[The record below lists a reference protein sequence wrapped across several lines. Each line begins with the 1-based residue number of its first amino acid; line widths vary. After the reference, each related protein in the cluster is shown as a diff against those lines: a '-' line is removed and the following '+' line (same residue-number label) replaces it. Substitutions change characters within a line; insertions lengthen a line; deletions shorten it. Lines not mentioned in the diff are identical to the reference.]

1 MWLHQV
7 TKSQLHYHMEL
18 LIGFK
23 GQSTWE
29 FHKLLSLVVM
39 LTFLRIQNQLILV
52 QLLHYWWSTKYFMAE
67 SWNSYFNVSVDYAIW
82 VTKIES
88 IRDGQHNLC
97 DLCLVR
103 ASWQIFCCI
112 EFSSLAEFHHNVEIS
127 WVIVDLIDL
136 ENVRMFKLNEIMNT
150 VSIISHSFM
159 YILRSYR
166 LIFLLR

>member
-1 MWLHQV
+1 M
-7 TKSQLHYHMEL
+7 
-18 LIGFK
+18 
-23 GQSTWE
+23 
-29 FHKLLSLVVM
+29 SLVVIM
-39 LTFLRIQNQLILV
+39 TFSQIQNQLILV
-52 QLLHYWWSTKYFMAE
+52 QLLHCWWSTKYFMAGLL
-67 SWNSYFNVSVDYAIW
+67 NSYFNISVNYAIR

-88 IRDGQHNLC
+88 IGDGQHNLC

-150 VSIISHSFM
+150 VSMISHSFM